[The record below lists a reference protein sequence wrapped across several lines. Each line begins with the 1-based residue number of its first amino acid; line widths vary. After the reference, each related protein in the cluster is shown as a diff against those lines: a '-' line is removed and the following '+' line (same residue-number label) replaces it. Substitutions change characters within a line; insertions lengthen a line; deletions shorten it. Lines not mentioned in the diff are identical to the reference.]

1 MLIEVG
7 AFILSYIAIEAVGY
21 VFSFVKR
28 KIREN
33 GYENLGFVYKLDQE
47 YQPTEVDVE
56 LIGQSKDLLN
66 KYFQE
71 DNRVGVLQSKS
82 IEDRI
87 ELIKQLTEDIV
98 AQYDVDVQ
106 MVKFSPSSEIG
117 LYCGGYF
124 NSETN
129 EVAINLDMLAQN
141 DPAALKFIVGTI
153 FHECRHAI
161 QHKAITTM
169 GYKYGSE
176 EQRFIWGVNFAGEN
190 YISPETDDYGYY
202 YQAVE
207 FDARNFADSIVE
219 SF

>member
-98 AQYDVDVQ
+98 ALYDVDVQ
-106 MVKFSPSSEIG
+106 IARSVCI
-117 LYCGGYF
+117 
-124 NSETN
+124 
-129 EVAINLDMLAQN
+129 VADISTVRPMKWRL
-141 DPAALKFIVGTI
+141 
-153 FHECRHAI
+153 
-161 QHKAITTM
+161 
-169 GYKYGSE
+169 
-176 EQRFIWGVNFAGEN
+176 IW
-190 YISPETDDYGYY
+190 ICWRKMILLP
-202 YQAVE
+202 
-207 FDARNFADSIVE
+207 
-219 SF
+219 

>member
-98 AQYDVDVQ
+98 ALYDVCLLYT
-106 MVKFSPSSEIG
+106 SPSPR
-117 LYCGGYF
+117 
-124 NSETN
+124 
-129 EVAINLDMLAQN
+129 D
-141 DPAALKFIVGTI
+141 
-153 FHECRHAI
+153 
-161 QHKAITTM
+161 
-169 GYKYGSE
+169 
-176 EQRFIWGVNFAGEN
+176 
-190 YISPETDDYGYY
+190 
-202 YQAVE
+202 
-207 FDARNFADSIVE
+207 
-219 SF
+219 

>member
-98 AQYDVDVQ
+98 ALYDVDVQ

-129 EVAINLDMLAQN
+129 EVAINLDLLSVQSSMSVDMPFNIRRLRLWGINMDLKNSGLFGVLISLA
-141 DPAALKFIVGTI
+141 KTI
-153 FHECRHAI
+153 SVPRLTIMAI
-161 QHKAITTM
+161 II
-169 GYKYGSE
+169 
-176 EQRFIWGVNFAGEN
+176 R
-190 YISPETDDYGYY
+190 
-202 YQAVE
+202 
-207 FDARNFADSIVE
+207 R
-219 SF
+219 